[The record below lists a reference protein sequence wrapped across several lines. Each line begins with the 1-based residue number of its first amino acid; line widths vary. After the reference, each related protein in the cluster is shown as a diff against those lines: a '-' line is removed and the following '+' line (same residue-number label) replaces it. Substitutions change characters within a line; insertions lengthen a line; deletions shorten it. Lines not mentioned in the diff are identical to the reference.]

1 MKVEEATFIRR
12 RTLPPGENVGVSQ
25 KNETKKTLDLH
36 RVANA
41 QILSVGQA
49 MPCPRKRGLHKKV
62 SHEIPIFSERGSHKK
77 RAFHVVIEA
86 MEDMEI
92 LIFLENAAH
101 TKSVCFMW

>member
-1 MKVEEATFIRR
+1 M
-12 RTLPPGENVGVSQ
+12 
-25 KNETKKTLDLH
+25 DLH

-86 MEDMEI
+86 MEDVEI
-92 LIFLENAAH
+92 PICLESAAH
-101 TKSVCFMW
+101 TKSVRCRWG